1 MRYALDL
8 IYRLLS
14 GKKKALLAIT
24 AVCCLFCCAAAR
36 ADHDTAAD
44 VRIAQT
50 ASHRAADCVVELSEG
65 WKFGGMNTEAYEVDY
80 DDSLWSAVNLPHT
93 WNAQDAA
100 TGDSKYTRAAYWYR
114 KTVDIGT
121 DLKGKRVYMEFL
133 GANQSTDLYVNGLHA
148 RLSGTGLHTHKGGY
162 TAFRY
167 DVTNLIHPGSNVLA
181 IRVDNRYSEEIAPLS
196 ADFNMY
202 GGIYKRVYMITVDE
216 LHFDLSD
223 YGSSG
228 LFLTT
233 PNARSKERPANLG
246 ALNIRADIVN
256 DGGNDRRVTVIAHID
271 GDNAPVDISRTFTVP
286 AGSFKRFETDT
297 RIIDP
302 HLWQGIDYSGAR
314 DNSDVGYCYTVT
326 VTILENGKVI
336 DTVSDKVG
344 FRYFYVDKETGFYL
358 NGEPHP
364 LRGVNRHQF
373 MLEQGSAVKES
384 VHDEDIRL
392 IMELGANAIR
402 LSHYPQTDYFYDLC
416 DQYGIVV
423 WTEIP
428 LVNNIGKAETF
439 MEVTKTQLI
448 ELIRQQYNR
457 PSICFWGLENEV
469 RNEARNPSYTVK
481 ELLAEL
487 NMVAHREDPYGRY
500 TTQAV
505 NTDIAMDGGDASMLL
520 NDSAEVGWRSDLIA
534 WNIYPGW
541 YSKFKGTFEELVV
554 QKTSNDSRPMGLS
567 EYGWG
572 ASVEQHELY
581 PVLGK
586 NDLSPTGKWHPEEYQ
601 SLMHE
606 QAVKSI
612 NAHDELW
619 AAFIWCMFDFDV
631 DSRNEGSRAAQNDKG
646 LVTNDRTI
654 KKDSFYLYKANW
666 DQREPFVY
674 ITGSHYA
681 ERKESETYVKVY
693 SNCEE
698 VELFHNGT
706 SLGLMR
712 SQGDGIFIIDYLSLS
727 VGENKMTAV
736 GVRDRKRCEDTCV
749 WMRAAS
755 NSVDLY
761 SDAFTVNLKERTVAV
776 PYAVRLGEFRSMLL
790 TVNNG
795 VYTVQEDGVE
805 LTDED
810 ALVHAGMTVS
820 VQSESRAKKAV
831 YTVIP
836 ENLAS
841 TGKMWALS
849 YEKSNKPANAV
860 DGSKSTRWT
869 AMNNAYPQAISV
881 QFNDIYTLTS
891 LTIDWDTKGDRYY
904 GYTIEVSEN
913 GTDYVTV
920 VDRSDNKHSGT
931 TYDDLRMVR
940 GKTVRVNVLSCNQW
954 KGYASIYEM
963 RLEGWSFSSPVY
975 EIDHENKL
983 IVVPNPESLTPELLQ
998 AQLLTRGNCTIYILA
1013 EADKIT
1019 EGTPV
1024 VLADA
1029 RGRQIPYTVTAR
1041 KDEARYA
1048 TDLALFKPVYRS
1060 SEEGVSGNGADTH
1073 AACLNDGRA
1082 DTAWVA
1088 MLAPAKGKGKNKS
1101 RQANYPE
1108 WVGIDLGRLC
1118 EISEIELLFEKK
1130 DGRVYQFQVLAS
1142 TQTPL
1147 VNGEDIPAGYSVI
1160 IDQQNN
1166 KTYTDGLYTFSVDH
1180 AKARYIVIKVLGNST
1195 YPKIIYTAAGIY
1207 DCKVIGTECG
1217 E

>member
-1 MRYALDL
+1 MKYVIDL
-8 IYRLLS
+8 LYRLLS
-14 GKKKALLAIT
+14 GKKKALPALA
-24 AVCCLFCCAAAR
+24 AVLCLLCCAAAR
-36 ADHDTAAD
+36 ADRDTATE

-50 ASHRAADCVVELSEG
+50 ASHREASCVTELSEG
-65 WKFGGMNTEAYEVDY
+65 WKFGGKNTEAYEVDY
-80 DDSLWSAVNLPHT
+80 DDTSWSAVNLPHT
-93 WNAQDAA
+93 WNTKD
-100 TGDSKYTRAAYWYR
+100 TTDGNGKYTRAAYWYR
-114 KTVDIGT
+114 KTVNIDA

-167 DVTNLIHPGSNVLA
+167 DVTNLIHPGGNVLA
-181 IRVDNRYSEEIAPLS
+181 IKVDNRYSEEIAPLS

-233 PNARSKERPANLG
+233 PNTRSKERPANLG

-256 DGGNDRRVTVIAHID
+256 DGGDDRRVTVIAHID
-271 GDNAPVDISRTFTVP
+271 GDNAPGDISRTFTVP
-286 AGSFKRFETDT
+286 AGGFKRFETDT

-326 VTILENGKVI
+326 LTILEDGKVI
-336 DTVSDKVG
+336 DTIYDKVG

-358 NGEPHP
+358 NGESHP

-373 MLEQGSAVKES
+373 MLEQGSAIKES

-428 LVNNIGKAETF
+428 LVNNIGKAENF
-439 MEVTKTQLI
+439 MDVTKTQLI

-457 PSICFWGLENEV
+457 PSICFWGLENEL
-469 RNEARNPSYTVK
+469 RDEARNPSYTVK
-481 ELLAEL
+481 ELMAEL
-487 NMVAHREDPYGRY
+487 NMLAHREDPNGRY

-505 NTDIAMDGGDASMLL
+505 NTDVAMDGGDASMLV
-520 NDSAEVGWRSDLIA
+520 NDNAAVGWRSDLIA

-541 YSKFKGTFEELVV
+541 YSKFKGTFEELVN
-554 QKTSNDSRPMGLS
+554 QKTAGDSRPMGLS

-646 LVTNDRTI
+646 LVTNDRKI

-674 ITGSHYA
+674 ITCSRYA
-681 ERKESETYVKVY
+681 NRKESETYVKVY
-693 SNCEE
+693 SNCDE
-698 VELFHNGT
+698 VEMFHNGT
-706 SLGLMR
+706 SLGAMR
-712 SQGDGIFIIDYLSLS
+712 SQGDGVFIIDYLPLA

-736 GVRDRKRCEDTCV
+736 GIKDRKRCEDTCV
-749 WMRAAS
+749 WTRDAS
-755 NSVDLY
+755 NSVELRSDLL
-761 SDAFTVNLKERTVAV
+761 TINLKERTVAL
-776 PYAVRLGEFRSMLL
+776 PYAISLGELKSILQAA
-790 TVNNG
+790 NNA
-795 VYTVQEDGVE
+795 VYTVQADGVD
-805 LTDED
+805 LVDID
-810 ALVHAGMTVS
+810 ALVYAGMTVF
-820 VQSESRAKKAV
+820 VQSESRAKTAA
-831 YTVIP
+831 YTIIP
-836 ENLAS
+836 QNLCS
-841 TGKMWALS
+841 TGKISALS
-849 YEKSNKPANAV
+849 YEKSNKPANAA
-860 DGSKSTRWT
+860 DGSHSTRWT
-869 AMNNAYPQAISV
+869 AMTNAYPQSISV
-881 QFNDIYTLTS
+881 QLNDVYSLTA
-891 LTIDWDTKGDRYY
+891 LTIDWDSKGGRYY

-913 GTDYVTV
+913 GKDYVMV
-920 VDRSDNKHSGT
+920 ADRSGNKHSGT

-940 GKTVRVNVLSCNQW
+940 AKNVRVNILSCNQW

-963 RLEGWSFSSPVY
+963 RLEGWSFSSSAY
-975 EIDHENKL
+975 EIDHDNKL
-983 IVVPNPESLTPELLQ
+983 IIVPEPESLTPGALQ
-998 AQLLTRGNCTIYILA
+998 KNLLTRGNCTAYIQA
-1013 EADKIT
+1013 EGNTIT
-1019 EGTPV
+1019 EGTQV
-1024 VLADA
+1024 ILTDA
-1029 RGRQIPYTVTAR
+1029 MGRQIPYTVTAQR
-1041 KDEARYA
+1041 NGEQYA
-1048 TDLALFKPVYRS
+1048 SDLALFKPVYCS
-1060 SEEGVSGNGADTH
+1060 SEEGVSANGADTH
-1073 AACLNDGRA
+1073 AACLNDGRT

-1088 MLAPAKGKGKNKS
+1088 MITTKGKSKI

-1108 WVGIDLGRLC
+1108 WIGIDLGRVC
-1118 EISEIELLFEKK
+1118 EISEIELLFETKE
-1130 DGRVYQFQVLAS
+1130 GRVYKFQVLAS
-1142 TQTPL
+1142 TKTPL
-1147 VNGEDIPAGYSVI
+1147 VSGGDIPAGYSVI
-1160 IDQQNN
+1160 VDRRSN
-1166 KTYTDGLYTFSVDH
+1166 KTYNDGHYTFSVDH
-1180 AKARYIVIKVLGNST
+1180 VKARYVVIKVLGNSV
-1195 YPKIIYTAAGIY
+1195 YPNVSFAAAGIY
-1207 DCKVIGTECG
+1207 DFKVIGTESK